1 MTRGQNADFK
11 TGVILMVRLFIILF
25 SLLNASVVFAACL
38 SSSQLDTL
46 TETETNYLKQKIP
59 PAFKHAMEAQE
70 VSVAV
75 EAVDGEACRAKL
87 VVKLPQAHIDEANTV
102 LDAQPAKK
110 IMLGAQGYELPQKA
124 VNEATF
130 NVDASS
136 LAIASPDILQTA
148 EFGKLR
154 ASLELMYAFITQ
166 KRAEIIGA
174 QQNTDPWPS
183 ALTEQVVADCS
194 NKGSASSCACIAEQ
208 YATKL
213 TAHQMEYIT
222 YIRENPYA
230 LATGANDGFEI
241 LKRNAEAVCNV

>member
-1 MTRGQNADFK
+1 MLKITTFL
-11 TGVILMVRLFIILF
+11 IL
-25 SLLNASVVFAACL
+25 LLQASFVFASCL
-38 SSSQLDTL
+38 SDEQIKQL
-46 TETETNYLKQKIP
+46 EKQEIEYLSEKIP
-59 PAFKHAMEAQE
+59 PAFKHGLSSNSIKLAIQKVDSDCKARLL
-70 VSVAV
+70 V
-75 EAVDGEACRAKL
+75 E
-87 VVKLPQAHIDEANTV
+87 LPQSDIDDANAV

-110 IMLGAQGYELPQKA
+110 IMLGAQGYELPQKT

>member
-1 MTRGQNADFK
+1 VT
-11 TGVILMVRLFIILF
+11 LMIRLFIVLL

-38 SSSQLDTL
+38 SSNQLETL
-46 TETETNYLKQKIP
+46 TETEANYLRQKIP
-59 PAFKHAMEAQE
+59 PAFKHALEAKE

-75 EAVDGEACRAKL
+75 EAVDGEACIAKL
-87 VVKLPQAHIDEANTV
+87 VVKLPQAHIDEANAV

-110 IMLGAQGYELPQKA
+110 IMLGAQGYELPQKT

-130 NVDASS
+130 NVDSSS

-166 KRAEIIGA
+166 KRAEMTGG
-174 QQNTDPWPS
+174 QENTTPWPS
-183 ALTEQVVADCS
+183 ELTKQMVTSCS
-194 NKGSASSCACIAEQ
+194 AKESASICSCIVEQ

-213 TAHQMEYIT
+213 TAHEMEYIT

-241 LKRNAEAVCNV
+241 IKRNAESVCNV

>member
-1 MTRGQNADFK
+1 MIK
-11 TGVILMVRLFIILF
+11 LFIVLF

-38 SSSQLDTL
+38 SSNQLETL
-46 TETETNYLKQKIP
+46 TETEANYLRQKIP
-59 PAFKHAMEAQE
+59 PAFKHALEAKE

-75 EAVDGEACRAKL
+75 EAVDGEACIAKL
-87 VVKLPQAHIDEANTV
+87 VVKLPQAHIEEANAV

-110 IMLGAQGYELPQKA
+110 IILGAQGYELLQKT

-130 NVDASS
+130 NVDSSS
-136 LAIASPDILQTA
+136 LAIASPDTLQTA

-166 KRAEIIGA
+166 KRAEMTGG
-174 QQNTDPWPS
+174 QENTTPWPS
-183 ALTEQVVADCS
+183 ALTEQIVASCS
-194 NKGSASSCACIAEQ
+194 NKSSASVCACIAEQ

-213 TAHQMEYIT
+213 TEHQMEYII

-241 LKRNAEAVCNV
+241 IKSNAESVCNV

>member
-1 MTRGQNADFK
+1 M
-11 TGVILMVRLFIILF
+11 IRLCIFWF
-25 SLLNASVVFAACL
+25 SLLNVSAVLATCL
-38 SSSQLDTL
+38 SNSQLNEL
-46 TETETNYLKQKIP
+46 TEKETNYLSQKIP
-59 PAFKHAMEAQE
+59 PAFKHALEAKE
-70 VSVAV
+70 VSVVV
-75 EAVDGEACRAKL
+75 EAVDGEACSAKL
-87 VVKLPQAHIDEANTV
+87 VVKLPQAHIDEANAI

-110 IMLGAQGYELPQKA
+110 IMLGAQGYELPQKK
-124 VNEATF
+124 VNEASF
-130 NVDASS
+130 IVDASS

-166 KRAEIIGA
+166 KRAEVIGD

-183 ALTEQVVADCS
+183 ALTKQVAANCS
-194 NKGSASSCACIAEQ
+194 EKGSASTCACMAEQ

-241 LKRNAEAVCNV
+241 MKRNAESVCNV